1 MFQEPNQG
9 ADALI
14 RQPAL
19 LPEFSY
25 ESGRHLLLGSLIYI
39 SDILILL

>member
-1 MFQEPNQG
+1 MFQEPTQG

-14 RQPAL
+14 RQPAP

-25 ESGRHLLLGSLIYI
+25 ESGRHLLLGSLIY
-39 SDILILL
+39 LAH